1 MKIEIRGLSKEF
13 ILHQWGRR
21 IDGFR
26 DVSFAVGKSESFGIS
41 GPSGSGKSSLIRCI
55 YRTYIPNKGEIL
67 YELGNGKV
75 NMATLPEYEVLE
87 LRKKEIGY
95 VSQFLRVVP
104 RISAVDVVAEPL
116 INLSLCGAPPHDPAS
131 LVRAYKKALP
141 KKNHKKGLH
150 VEDARAAAS
159 SLLERLLI
167 PKKLFDSYPSTFSG
181 GELQRVNLARALITK
196 FHLLLLD
203 EPTASLDEGIKEIV
217 IEMLREEKDRGATI
231 ICVSHDA
238 PFLNAIADRVAV
250 MKGGRMVEILEEVP

>member
-13 ILHQWGRR
+13 LLHQWGRR

-67 YELGNGKV
+67 YELRNGKV
-75 NMATLPEYEVLE
+75 NLATLPEYEVLK

-116 INLSLCGAPPHDPAS
+116 IKTGMP
-131 LVRAYKKALP
+131 
-141 KKNHKKGLH
+141 
-150 VEDARAAAS
+150 VEEARAAAS

-238 PFLNAIADRVAV
+238 SFLNALADRVAV
-250 MKGGRMVEILEEVP
+250 MKGGRMVEILEEMP

>member
-13 ILHQWGRR
+13 LLHQWGRR

-41 GPSGSGKSSLIRCI
+41 GPSGSGKSSLIRCV

-67 YELGNGKV
+67 YELRNGKV
-75 NMATLPEYEVLE
+75 NLATLPEYEVLK

-116 INLSLCGAPPHDPAS
+116 IKTGMP
-131 LVRAYKKALP
+131 
-141 KKNHKKGLH
+141 
-150 VEDARAAAS
+150 VEEARAAAS

-238 PFLNAIADRVAV
+238 SFLNALADRVAV
-250 MKGGRMVEILEEVP
+250 MKGGRMVEILEEMP

>member
-13 ILHQWGRR
+13 LLHQWGRR

-41 GPSGSGKSSLIRCI
+41 GPSGSGKSSLIRCV

-67 YELGNGKV
+67 YELRNGKV
-75 NMATLPEYEVLE
+75 NLATLPEYEVLK

-104 RISAVDVVAEPL
+104 RVSAVDVVAEPL
-116 INLSLCGAPPHDPAS
+116 IKTGMP
-131 LVRAYKKALP
+131 
-141 KKNHKKGLH
+141 
-150 VEDARAAAS
+150 VEEARAAAS

-238 PFLNAIADRVAV
+238 SFLNALADRVAV
-250 MKGGRMVEILEEVP
+250 MKGGRMVEILGEMP

>member
-13 ILHQWGRR
+13 LLHQWGRR

-26 DVSFAVGKSESFGIS
+26 DVSFAVDKSESFGIS
-41 GPSGSGKSSLIRCI
+41 GPSGSGKSSLIRCV

-67 YELGNGKV
+67 YELRNGKV
-75 NMATLPEYEVLE
+75 NLATLPEYEVLK

-104 RISAVDVVAEPL
+104 RVSAVDVVAEPL
-116 INLSLCGAPPHDPAS
+116 IKTGMP
-131 LVRAYKKALP
+131 
-141 KKNHKKGLH
+141 
-150 VEDARAAAS
+150 VEEARAAAS

-238 PFLNAIADRVAV
+238 SFLNALADRVAV
-250 MKGGRMVEILEEVP
+250 MKGGRMVEILEEMP

>member
-13 ILHQWGRR
+13 LLHQWGRR
-21 IDGFR
+21 IEGFR
-26 DVSFAVGKSESFGIS
+26 DVSFTVGKSESFGIS

-67 YELGNGKV
+67 YELRNGKV
-75 NMATLPEYEVLE
+75 NLATLPEYEVLK

-104 RISAVDVVAEPL
+104 RVSAVDVVAEPL
-116 INLSLCGAPPHDPAS
+116 IKTGMP
-131 LVRAYKKALP
+131 
-141 KKNHKKGLH
+141 
-150 VEDARAAAS
+150 VEEARAAAS

-167 PKKLFDSYPSTFSG
+167 PKKLFDAYPSTFSG

-196 FHLLLLD
+196 FQLLLLD

-250 MKGGRMVEILEEVP
+250 MKGGRMVEILGEMP

>member
-13 ILHQWGRR
+13 LLHQWGRR

-41 GPSGSGKSSLIRCI
+41 GPSGSGKSSLIRCV

-67 YELGNGKV
+67 YELRNGKV
-75 NMATLPEYEVLE
+75 NLATLPEYEVLE

-104 RISAVDVVAEPL
+104 RVSAVDVVAEPL
-116 INLSLCGAPPHDPAS
+116 IKTGMT
-131 LVRAYKKALP
+131 
-141 KKNHKKGLH
+141 
-150 VEDARAAAS
+150 VEEARAAAS

-238 PFLNAIADRVAV
+238 SFLNALADRVAV
-250 MKGGRMVEILEEVP
+250 MKGGRMVEIPEEMP

>member
-1 MKIEIRGLSKEF
+1 MKIEIKGLSKEF
-13 ILHQWGRR
+13 FLHQWGRR
-21 IDGFR
+21 IEGFR
-26 DVSFAVGKSESFGIS
+26 DVSFAVDKSECFGIF

-67 YELGNGKV
+67 YELRNGKV
-75 NMATLPEYEVLE
+75 NLATLPEYEVLK
-87 LRKKEIGY
+87 LRKKAVGY

-104 RISAVDVVAEPL
+104 RVSAVDVVAEPL
-116 INLSLCGAPPHDPAS
+116 IKRGMP
-131 LVRAYKKALP
+131 
-141 KKNHKKGLH
+141 
-150 VEDARAAAS
+150 VEEARAAAS

-167 PKKLFDSYPSTFSG
+167 PKNLFDSFPSTFSG

-196 FHLLLLD
+196 FQLLLLD

-217 IEMLREEKDRGATI
+217 IEMLREEKDRGATM

-238 PFLNAIADRVAV
+238 SFLNALADRVGV